1 MNYRHIY
8 MLIIERA
15 KSEEKLGLRKKGNG
29 EYYEKHHILPKSLF
43 PLWRKRK
50 SNLVLLTAR
59 EHFFC
64 HQLLTKIYPSY
75 ATSCALFYMC
85 NGNKHQRSVCST
97 RDYERARIEFSK
109 WNSFMRKGKEPWN
122 KCKKCPQLKSPVWMH
137 TEECRTKMKETLK
150 ARYAQDLIVWNK
162 GVSFME
168 TLTEDE
174 RKKRF
179 GKCKGKKRSPE
190 AVEKTAKKLR
200 GQKRTEEQLKHYK
213 EASLKRA
220 KMLKSNGT
228 SKRVGEINR
237 IKRSKPIFCPELN
250 TIFSSRKEA
259 AEYFQTVPGRITAQ
273 IERTKNGKLYR
284 GKYHI
289 FEVSKESNTIV
300 INHNMAAMYA
310 SRMEGI
316 NTANVLKTSKE
327 LSSGMRINSAADDAS
342 GLAVSEKMRS
352 QIRGLNQASRN
363 VMNGVSMLQTA
374 EGYMQSTTDILQRI
388 RELAVQSANGIYS
401 DEDRAMLQTEVEQLV
416 SEVDRISQ
424 TAEFNGMTLLSGRFA
439 EDGIKLQVGA
449 NTDQN
454 FTVKLGN
461 MSATA
466 LGLKVAGQDGTE
478 QSISLS
484 DPESANM
491 ALATVDEALKVVNKN
506 RADVGASMNRMEMAQ
521 KGINIA
527 SENIAASESR
537 IRDAD
542 YAETAVNFARDQ
554 VLQQTA
560 SAMLAQSLNIGRD
573 SVLRLLS

>member
-1 MNYRHIY
+1 M
-8 MLIIERA
+8 
-15 KSEEKLGLRKKGNG
+15 
-29 EYYEKHHILPKSLF
+29 
-43 PLWRKRK
+43 
-50 SNLVLLTAR
+50 
-59 EHFFC
+59 
-64 HQLLTKIYPSY
+64 
-75 ATSCALFYMC
+75 
-85 NGNKHQRSVCST
+85 
-97 RDYERARIEFSK
+97 
-109 WNSFMRKGKEPWN
+109 
-122 KCKKCPQLKSPVWMH
+122 
-137 TEECRTKMKETLK
+137 
-150 ARYAQDLIVWNK
+150 
-162 GVSFME
+162 
-168 TLTEDE
+168 
-174 RKKRF
+174 
-179 GKCKGKKRSPE
+179 
-190 AVEKTAKKLR
+190 
-200 GQKRTEEQLKHYK
+200 
-213 EASLKRA
+213 
-220 KMLKSNGT
+220 
-228 SKRVGEINR
+228 
-237 IKRSKPIFCPELN
+237 
-250 TIFSSRKEA
+250 
-259 AEYFQTVPGRITAQ
+259 
-273 IERTKNGKLYR
+273 
-284 GKYHI
+284 
-289 FEVSKESNTIV
+289 V
-300 INHNMAAMYA
+300 INFNQAAA
-310 SRMEGI
+310 FSSRMEGI
-316 NTANVLKTSKE
+316 NTGNVLKTSKE

-491 ALATVDEALKVVNKN
+491 ALATVDEALRTVNKN
-506 RADVGASMNRMEMAQ
+506 RADIGASMNRMEMAQ

-542 YAETAVNFARDQ
+542 MAKTITEHVKNQ
-554 VLQQTA
+554 ILQQ
-560 SAMLAQSLNIGRD
+560 S
-573 SVLRLLS
+573 SVSLLSQANTNSQNVLALLK

>member
-1 MNYRHIY
+1 M
-8 MLIIERA
+8 
-15 KSEEKLGLRKKGNG
+15 
-29 EYYEKHHILPKSLF
+29 
-43 PLWRKRK
+43 
-50 SNLVLLTAR
+50 
-59 EHFFC
+59 
-64 HQLLTKIYPSY
+64 
-75 ATSCALFYMC
+75 
-85 NGNKHQRSVCST
+85 
-97 RDYERARIEFSK
+97 
-109 WNSFMRKGKEPWN
+109 
-122 KCKKCPQLKSPVWMH
+122 
-137 TEECRTKMKETLK
+137 
-150 ARYAQDLIVWNK
+150 
-162 GVSFME
+162 
-168 TLTEDE
+168 
-174 RKKRF
+174 
-179 GKCKGKKRSPE
+179 
-190 AVEKTAKKLR
+190 
-200 GQKRTEEQLKHYK
+200 
-213 EASLKRA
+213 
-220 KMLKSNGT
+220 
-228 SKRVGEINR
+228 
-237 IKRSKPIFCPELN
+237 
-250 TIFSSRKEA
+250 
-259 AEYFQTVPGRITAQ
+259 
-273 IERTKNGKLYR
+273 
-284 GKYHI
+284 
-289 FEVSKESNTIV
+289 V
-300 INHNMAAMYA
+300 INFNQAAA
-310 SRMEGI
+310 FSSRMEGI
-316 NTANVLKTSKE
+316 NTGNVLKTSKE

-466 LGLKVAGQDGTE
+466 LGLKGAGQDGTE

-491 ALATVDEALKVVNKN
+491 ALATVDEALKTVNKN
-506 RADVGASMNRMEMAQ
+506 RADIGASMNRMEMAQ

-542 YAETAVNFARDQ
+542 MSKTITEHVKNQ
-554 VLQQTA
+554 ILQQ
-560 SAMLAQSLNIGRD
+560 S
-573 SVLRLLS
+573 SVSLLSQANTNSQNVLALLK